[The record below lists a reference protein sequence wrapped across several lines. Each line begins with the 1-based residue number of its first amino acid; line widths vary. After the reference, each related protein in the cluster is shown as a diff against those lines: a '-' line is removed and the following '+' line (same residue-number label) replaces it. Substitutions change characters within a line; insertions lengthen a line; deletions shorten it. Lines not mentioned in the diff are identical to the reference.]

1 MSAVMDSFRVA
12 WIDMC
17 FLKRNLISV
26 LVTCLVSPLLYLVA
40 FGYGLG
46 KGMTMDGFEYI
57 SFMIP
62 GVIALSTLTSCFNT
76 VASKVMVQRIYYQSF
91 DELFLC

>member
-1 MSAVMDSFRVA
+1 MTAFGDSFRVA

-17 FLKRNLISV
+17 FVRHNILSI

-46 KGMTMDGFEYI
+46 QGMTVEGFDYI

-62 GVIALSTLTSCFNT
+62 GVIALSTLTSCFST
-76 VASKVMVQRIYYQSF
+76 VSTKVMTGR
-91 DELFLC
+91 